1 MLKKIFVVLFVAQLF
16 TVSLNAAN
24 SPPASPPASP
34 AAIAKVTIDIPL
46 VMDEKAKATIVDKL
60 TGLEKHGFV
69 YLDLSI
75 NFSARNGGGAPFVS
89 SVNVNGLPQENSA
102 ACTGI
107 GPLPMGSGRVYSLG
121 PIASY
126 NHLLMSVYTGER
138 AAFPYNDVS
147 CEYTASG
154 SHDQF
159 RIRGFFHI
167 IANSIPTAAALQLR
181 PFNPP
186 FDLAAKVLAR

>member
-1 MLKKIFVVLFVAQLF
+1 MLKNFFVVLLAALLLPA
-16 TVSLNAAN
+16 SLNAAN
-24 SPPASPPASP
+24 NSSAPD
-34 AAIAKVTIDIPL
+34 AAIAKVTIDIPFL
-46 VMDEKAKATIVDKL
+46 LDEKEKAAIVEKL
-60 TGLEKHGFV
+60 TGLEKHSFI
-69 YLDLSI
+69 YLDLRI
-75 NFSARNGGGAPFVS
+75 NYSARNGDGAPFVS
-89 SVNVNGLPQENSA
+89 SVNVKGVPQANSA
-102 ACTGI
+102 ACAG
-107 GPLPMGSGRVYSLG
+107 GGALPMGAGRVYSLG
-121 PIASY
+121 PVAGY

-154 SHDQF
+154 SHEQF

-186 FDLAAKVLAR
+186 FAIAAKLLSK